1 MSVSLPPEEFFMR
14 RDIRDHGSVAELAK
28 RWKHHWMLVI
38 VMLAVIIGLGI
49 LSTSILRVYG
59 QSHYDYLTRV
69 SVSSPQ
75 AGFS

>member
-1 MSVSLPPEEFFMR
+1 LIASAETLPTGR
-14 RDIRDHGSVAELAK
+14 RGQITAVG
-28 RWKHHWMLVI
+28 